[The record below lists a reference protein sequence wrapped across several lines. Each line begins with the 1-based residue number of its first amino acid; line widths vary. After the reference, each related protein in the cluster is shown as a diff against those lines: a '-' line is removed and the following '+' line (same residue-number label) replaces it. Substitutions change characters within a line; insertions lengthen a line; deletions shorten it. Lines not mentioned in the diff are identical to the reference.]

1 MDFDF
6 SEEQRQI
13 IELARKVFSEHASHE
28 RVRELE
34 KRGGL
39 RFDPELWR
47 VMAEAGLLGVT
58 VPEEH
63 GGAGLGFLEIAGVL
77 QEVGRRAAPVPY
89 LETQV
94 LGVLPVRRFGSAEQ
108 QARWLEPVA
117 RGELV
122 LTAALQEDAAPPDR
136 PQAAAEA
143 TASGFRLRG
152 RRPCV
157 PAGPLAGRILVPA
170 TADGEVG
177 IFAVDPKAEG
187 VRVTP
192 LRTTSGQPEAV
203 VELEGAPVA
212 AEDVLVAPGPEGA
225 EALEW
230 IRQHATAALAVLAVG
245 LCEEA
250 LRLTAEY
257 TKTRKQFDQ
266 PIAMFQAVGHRA
278 ADAYIDTEA
287 VRLSAWQAAWR
298 LAEELPAE
306 REVAIAKFWAS
317 EGGNRVVHAAQH
329 LHGGVGVDRE
339 YPLHRYFLMAR
350 QLELTL
356 GGATEQLLRLGEH
369 IASSP
374 PPEPPGA

>member
-1 MDFDF
+1 MDFDP

-13 IELARKVFSEHASHE
+13 IELARAIFAEHASHE

-39 RFDPELWR
+39 RFDPALWR
-47 VMAEAGLLGVT
+47 VMAEAGLLGIA
-58 VPEEH
+58 VPEEQ

-77 QEVGRRAAPVPY
+77 EEAGRRAAPVPY

-94 LGVLPVRRFGSAEQ
+94 LGVLPILRFGSSEQ
-108 QARWLEPVA
+108 RSRWLAPVA
-117 RGELV
+117 RGELI
-122 LTAALQEDAAPPDR
+122 LTAALQEDGAPRER
-136 PQAAAEA
+136 PETTAEA
-143 TASGFRLRG
+143 TGAGFRLRG

-170 TADGEVG
+170 VADGEIG
-177 IFAVDPKAEG
+177 IFAVDPETEG

-192 LRTTSGQPEAV
+192 LRTTSGQPEAL
-203 VELEGAPVA
+203 VELEGAVVP
-212 AEDVLVAPGPEGA
+212 AEDVLVVPGAGGG

-230 IRQHATAALAVLAVG
+230 LRLHAAAALAMVAVG

-278 ADAYIDTEA
+278 ADAYIDAEA

-298 LAEELPAE
+298 LAEGLPAE

-374 PPEPPGA
+374 PPEPPGT